1 MTTTII
7 GVLAALAVLVLTI
20 ELLRRRAL
28 REKYAVIWL
37 VVSLVAV
44 VFTVFPGLLLRVSQ
58 RLGFQIPA
66 NFVFAIAALVLL
78 VVGMQLSLEVGR
90 LEDRSQRLA
99 EEVGLLRHDIEQLRR
114 EHDASSSP
122 MLDEAPE
129 VATAA
134 EHVDPVAP
142 GHPGPQPTGA
152 DDGGSASV

>member
-1 MTTTII
+1 MNITII
-7 GVLAALAVLVLTI
+7 GVLAALAVLVLTV

-37 VVSLVAV
+37 IVSIAAV

-78 VVGMQLSLEVGR
+78 IVGMQLSLEVGR

-99 EEVGLLRHDIEQLRR
+99 EEVGLLRHDIEQLRSER
-114 EHDASSSP
+114 TS
-122 MLDEAPE
+122 
-129 VATAA
+129 TAGA
-134 EHVDPVAP
+134 LETDDPVAP
-142 GHPGPQPTGA
+142 PQGA
-152 DDGGSASV
+152 PVTDAGDGGSDLV

>member
-1 MTTTII
+1 MNITII
-7 GVLAALAVLVLTI
+7 GVVAALAVLVLTI

-37 VVSLVAV
+37 IVSIVAV

-99 EEVGLLRHDIEQLRR
+99 EEVGLLRHDIEQLRTER
-114 EHDASSSP
+114 TTTLGVIETEDPAVPPSASSVR
-122 MLDEAPE
+122 DA
-129 VATAA
+129 
-134 EHVDPVAP
+134 
-142 GHPGPQPTGA
+142 G
-152 DDGGSASV
+152 DGGSASV

>member
-7 GVLAALAVLVLTI
+7 GVLAAFAVLVLTV

-114 EHDASSSP
+114 ELAGS
-122 MLDEAPE
+122 APTE
-129 VATAA
+129 PVELSHAA
-134 EHVDPVAP
+134 ARDDRDDRA
-142 GHPGPQPTGA
+142 A
-152 DDGGSASV
+152 DDDGDAGGSASG

>member
-1 MTTTII
+1 MNITII
-7 GVLAALAVLVLTI
+7 GVLAALAVLVLTV

-37 VVSLVAV
+37 IVSVAAV

-78 VVGMQLSLEVGR
+78 IVGMQLSLEVGR

-99 EEVGLLRHDIEQLRR
+99 EEVGLLRHDIEQLRSER
-114 EHDASSSP
+114 AS
-122 MLDEAPE
+122 
-129 VATAA
+129 TAGA
-134 EHVDPVAP
+134 LETDDPVAP
-142 GHPGPQPTGA
+142 PPSGPPTDAG
-152 DDGGSASV
+152 DGGSDSV

>member
-7 GVLAALAVLVLTI
+7 GVVAALAVLVLTI

-37 VVSLVAV
+37 IVSLLAV
-44 VFTVFPGLLLRVSQ
+44 VFTVFPGLLTRVSQ

-99 EEVGLLRHDIEQLRR
+99 EEVGLLRLDIEQLRGQLPT
-114 EHDASSSP
+114 S
-122 MLDEAPE
+122 
-129 VATAA
+129 ATETLAGAAHAA
-134 EHVDPVAP
+134 EAHASEVYPLADVV
-142 GHPGPQPTGA
+142 PT
-152 DDGGSASV
+152 DERDEGGRGSG

>member
-7 GVLAALAVLVLTI
+7 GVLAALAVLVLTV

-37 VVSLVAV
+37 IVSIVAV

-114 EHDASSSP
+114 EHDAR
-122 MLDEAPE
+122 
-129 VATAA
+129 A
-134 EHVDPVAP
+134 ESA
-142 GHPGPQPTGA
+142 A
-152 DDGGSASV
+152 DDPHLTSAPTDTASGDDDRADTRPDADEGGSAVG

>member
-1 MTTTII
+1 MTTTIV
-7 GVLAALAVLVLTI
+7 GVLAALAVLVLTV

-37 VVSLVAV
+37 VVSIMAV
-44 VFTVFPGLLLRVSQ
+44 VFTLFPGLLQRVSQ

-99 EEVGLLRHDIEQLRR
+99 EEVGLLRHDIEALRVER
-114 EHDASSSP
+114 DGAAPSGSP
-122 MLDEAPE
+122 E
-129 VATAA
+129 AA
-134 EHVDPVAP
+134 ESPPTAHPEDPVAAP
-142 GHPGPQPTGA
+142 EATRQDASGSG
-152 DDGGSASV
+152 GGSG

>member
-7 GVLAALAVLVLTI
+7 GVLAALAVLVLTV

-37 VVSLVAV
+37 VVSVVAV

-114 EHDASSSP
+114 EHDVRAENAAVDPHLTTAPTDAASSDDGHADTRP
-122 MLDEAPE
+122 DVDE
-129 VATAA
+129 
-134 EHVDPVAP
+134 
-142 GHPGPQPTGA
+142 
-152 DDGGSASV
+152 GGSAVG

>member
-7 GVLAALAVLVLTI
+7 GVLAAFAVLVLTV

-114 EHDASSSP
+114 EHAGS
-122 MLDEAPE
+122 AP
-129 VATAA
+129 TDPA
-134 EHVDPVAP
+134 EPPDSLGDGGA
-142 GHPGPQPTGA
+142 GA
-152 DDGGSASV
+152 DDGGDAGGSASG

>member
-7 GVLAALAVLVLTI
+7 GVLAALAVLVLTV

-37 VVSLVAV
+37 IVSVVAV
-44 VFTVFPGLLLRVSQ
+44 VFTVFPSLLLRVSQ

-114 EHDASSSP
+114 EHDERADSAGLDPRIASAP
-122 MLDEAPE
+122 TDAMLEVDE
-129 VATAA
+129 
-134 EHVDPVAP
+134 
-142 GHPGPQPTGA
+142 
-152 DDGGSASV
+152 GGSAVG

>member
-7 GVLAALAVLVLTI
+7 GVLAALAVLVLTV

-37 VVSLVAV
+37 VVSVVAV

-114 EHDASSSP
+114 EHDAR
-122 MLDEAPE
+122 
-129 VATAA
+129 A
-134 EHVDPVAP
+134 ETTDVDPRLTSAP
-142 GHPGPQPTGA
+142 TDAASVDDGRA
-152 DDGGSASV
+152 DTRPDVDEGGSAVG